1 MNENSF
7 AAIAKCAASPTKSK
21 RPFPVELWQKPIS
34 GSSQRDRISH
44 PDAAARA
51 IAQYSTRIRLTL
63 HSQQVMQTIAILP
76 ELSSDP
82 PTYRAICGEHQVTG
96 QTPGQA
102 LDQME
107 AELTAEPAS
116 GETLVI
122 LQRFRP
128 DDLFTVTQQQRLRE
142 LMAQFQA
149 AIAQGSQL
157 DPTLQA
163 ELESLA
169 EAELE
174 ANIQRS
180 QRLLQH
186 SNKTVQ

>member
-1 MNENSF
+1 
-7 AAIAKCAASPTKSK
+7 
-21 RPFPVELWQKPIS
+21 
-34 GSSQRDRISH
+34 
-44 PDAAARA
+44 
-51 IAQYSTRIRLTL
+51 
-63 HSQQVMQTIAILP
+63 MQTIAILP
-76 ELSSDP
+76 ELSSNP
-82 PTYRAICGEHQVTG
+82 PTYRAICGNHEATG

-102 LDQME
+102 LDTLE
-107 AELTAEPAS
+107 AELATEPAL

-128 DDLFTVTQQQRLRE
+128 DDIFTAAQQQRLRE
-142 LMAQFQA
+142 LMDLFQA
-149 AIAQGSQL
+149 AIAQGSHL

-163 ELESLA
+163 ELESLV

-186 SNKTVQ
+186 RGSAVR